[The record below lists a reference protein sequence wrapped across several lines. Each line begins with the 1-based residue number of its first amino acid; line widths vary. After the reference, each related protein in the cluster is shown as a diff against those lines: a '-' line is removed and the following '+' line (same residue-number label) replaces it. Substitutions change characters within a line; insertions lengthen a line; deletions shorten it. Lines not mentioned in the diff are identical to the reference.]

1 MSRLVILLDCMYQL
15 SLQTTENNKF
25 TPIANEG
32 EGKMKT
38 YPENLTLDPL
48 DWNLCSISCK
58 KHKKSKLETPNI
70 KLKSRVLQF

>member
-1 MSRLVILLDCMYQL
+1 
-15 SLQTTENNKF
+15 
-25 TPIANEG
+25 
-32 EGKMKT
+32 MKT

-70 KLKSRVLQF
+70 KLKSRVLQFYLQFLLHAKK